1 MHALSIATFVLLSA
15 AVTAPAVGY
24 VVPRISPSDAST
36 NIITRLSSTRAAIQC
51 LQQKLLRLLVHL
63 TAFPRLL
70 LPLLQAP
77 QRRHPRRQLLL
88 METTAMT
95 TTTMIPM
102 TVMMAMMTTQL
113 LPLLFQRPL
122 SPLRE
127 TPTTSSSSAEATP
140 TGSVDSSTGSSEVF
154 TGGHATYFTQNGV
167 AGACG
172 TVHSDNDF
180 IVAIDQD
187 RYGDSGETSQYCGK
201 TVTITGLGKTMQA
214 TVADDCPTCD
224 NENSLDMSVA
234 LFQSFTSLDV
244 GEFDS

>member
-1 MHALSIATFVLLSA
+1 MPHISLRTGIGFLGLDCLPGTD
-15 AVTAPAVGY
+15 
-24 VVPRISPSDAST
+24 RICS
-36 NIITRLSSTRAAIQC
+36 
-51 LQQKLLRLLVHL
+51 
-63 TAFPRLL
+63 
-70 LPLLQAP
+70 
-77 QRRHPRRQLLL
+77 
-88 METTAMT
+88 
-95 TTTMIPM
+95 
-102 TVMMAMMTTQL
+102 
-113 LPLLFQRPL
+113 
-122 SPLRE
+122 
-127 TPTTSSSSAEATP
+127 
-140 TGSVDSSTGSSEVF
+140 
-154 TGGHATYFTQNGV
+154 V

-244 GEFDS
+244 GEFDISWSFD